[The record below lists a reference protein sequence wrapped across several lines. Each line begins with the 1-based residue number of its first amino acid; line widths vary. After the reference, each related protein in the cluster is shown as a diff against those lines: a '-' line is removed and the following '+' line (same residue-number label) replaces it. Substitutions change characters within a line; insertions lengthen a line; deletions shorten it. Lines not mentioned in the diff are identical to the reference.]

1 LICSWFADN
10 LFTIH
15 SILFSCRVPKIGHV
29 KFNKS
34 YLFNSILNIYLHIYA
49 LKPGRLLLFS
59 SAKKVSKTR
68 PYRTVR
74 SGGNAAAAEKI
85 AKKQAIPLKENNS
98 LSSVE
103 LKQIFF
109 LNVSWLAFFNVF
121 FQRRK
126 PQEWTLPLTTPHL

>member
-85 AKKQAIPLKENNS
+85 AKNHCIPLKENNS
-98 LSSVE
+98 LCSNRFSFFTFHALIFLTHFFKGGSHP
-103 LKQIFF
+103 LKK
-109 LNVSWLAFFNVF
+109 NPS
-121 FQRRK
+121 
-126 PQEWTLPLTTPHL
+126 